1 MRTVGVMTA
10 PRTTRTVLVV
20 GAGSGIG
27 LATAQRLSARGDRVV
42 LVGRHA
48 GRLQEVA
55 DSLPGPSLVAAADIT
70 DAEALEAAFAAAE
83 RAFGSVDGVVTTAQ
97 PMAYGTVEQVPPEVL
112 ERMSAVAVVG
122 TAHLARAAL
131 PRFRAA
137 GGGTL
142 VVVSSLLAEIAVP
155 ALGAYC
161 AAKWGQLGLVRSLQG
176 ELRGEPGLHVSLV
189 LPGAVDTPI
198 YHQAATYAG
207 SAGSAPPPVVGP
219 ERVAEAVVGCLD
231 RPRRLRHVGPV
242 NLPTVAGFRLAP
254 WLYDAIAPV
263 LVRRV
268 LLRGPASAPHAGN
281 VFTPTPDGEG
291 LRGGWTP
298 TGRLRERG
306 GRARWRRR

>member
-1 MRTVGVMTA
+1 M
-10 PRTTRTVLVV
+10 V

-42 LVGRHA
+42 LVGRDA

-55 DSLPGPSLVAAADIT
+55 EGLPGPTLVAAADIT
-70 DAEALEAAFAAAE
+70 DAEALEAAFTAAE
-83 RAFGSVDGVVTTAQ
+83 RTFGQVHGVVTTAQ
-97 PMAYGTVEQVPPEVL
+97 PMAYGTLEQVRPEVL
-112 ERMSAVAVVG
+112 ARMSEVAVVG

-142 VVVSSLLAEIAVP
+142 VVVSSLLAEISVP
-155 ALGAYC
+155 SLGAYC

-176 ELRGEPGLHVSLV
+176 ELRAEPGLQACLV

-207 SAGSAPPPVVGP
+207 SAGSAPPPVVSP
-219 ERVAEAVVGCLD
+219 EHVARAVVASLD
-231 RPRRLRHVGPV
+231 HPRRLRHVGPV
-242 NLPTVAGFRLAP
+242 NLPTVAGFRLVP

-268 LLRGPASAPHAGN
+268 LLRGPATAPHAGN
-281 VFTPTPDGEG
+281 VFTATPDGEG

-298 TGRLRERG
+298 AGRLRQG
-306 GRARWRRR
+306 AGRARWRRRRR

>member
-1 MRTVGVMTA
+1 MT
-10 PRTTRTVLVV
+10 PRTVLVV

-27 LATAQRLSARGDRVV
+27 MAVAQQLSARGDRVV
-42 LVGRHA
+42 LVGRDGA
-48 GRLQEVA
+48 RLEQVA
-55 DSLPGPSLVAAADIT
+55 AALGGPTLVAPADIT
-70 DAEALEAAFAAAE
+70 DVDAVEAAFAAAE
-83 RAFGSVDGVVTTAQ
+83 RAFGHVHGVVTTAQ
-97 PMAYGTVEQVPPEVL
+97 PMAYGTLEQVPPEVL
-112 ERMSAVAVVG
+112 GRMSEVAVVG

-155 ALGAYC
+155 SLGAYC

-176 ELRGEPGLHVSLV
+176 ELRREPGLHACLV

-198 YHQAATYAG
+198 YHQAASYAG
-207 SAGSAPPPVVGP
+207 SAGSAPPPVASP
-219 ERVAEAVVGCLD
+219 EHVARGVLASLD
-231 RPRRLRHVGPV
+231 RPRRMRHVGPV
-242 NLPTVAGFRLAP
+242 NLPTVAGFRLTPA
-254 WLYDAIAPV
+254 LYDAIAPV

-268 LLRGPASAPHAGN
+268 LLRGPQVAPHAGN
-281 VFTPTPDGEG
+281 VFTPTPDGEA

-298 TGRLRERG
+298 AGRLRRGG